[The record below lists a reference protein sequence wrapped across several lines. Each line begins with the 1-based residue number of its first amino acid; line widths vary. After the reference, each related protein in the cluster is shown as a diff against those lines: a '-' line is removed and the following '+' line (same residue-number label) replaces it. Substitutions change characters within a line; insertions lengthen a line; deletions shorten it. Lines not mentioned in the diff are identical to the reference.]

1 MTEKFIKI
9 SDLKKKLNYIFR
21 SYGVNPQMR
30 KTINEAINK
39 IPYTIKGDLETTLES
54 ADVQEVV
61 RCKDCK
67 HLKYDRDFTTGRYCS
82 LRNVNGGKY
91 CKDDDFCSY
100 GKRKDGNE
108 R

>member
-1 MTEKFIKI
+1 MIEKFIKI

-21 SYGVNPQMR
+21 EYGVSPQMR

-39 IPYTIKGDLETTLES
+39 IPYTIKGDLETTLKV

-67 HLKYDRDFTTGRYCS
+67 HLLQDLSEREAHLCM
-82 LRNVNGGKY
+82 RNRFERVGVNL
-91 CKDDDFCSY
+91 DDFCSY
-100 GKRKDGNE
+100 GE
-108 R
+108 REETDNG

>member
-1 MTEKFIKI
+1 MIEKFIKI

-21 SYGVNPQMR
+21 EYGVNPQMR

-61 RCKDCK
+61 RCEDCEY
-67 HLKYDRDFTTGRYCS
+67 YDMQNCYCEMLDFNTPS
-82 LRNVNGGKY
+82 
-91 CKDDDFCSY
+91 DDFYCRE
-100 GKRKDGNE
+100 GTRMDGDKR
-108 R
+108 